1 MPKEMDFKFDP
12 PFHGYEYGFPA
23 CRLLTRI
30 TSKVMQRLLDVAKHT
45 TTSSGEDIALSLL
58 SKYYPEYELRKK
70 DGKYA
75 IVNAKYVNNGRIIG
89 TTCKYDLMMMNS
101 DDSLRCLAVRTTTA
115 CKAMNIACTSSELKQ
130 FVYMLY
136 YSIHHDCKLSLSY
149 ITPVKF
155 LPTAQSSYLTVALSE
170 NTTYTSATLHK
181 PASLPHFLSNTMSL

>member
-75 IVNAKYVNNGRIIG
+75 IVNAKYVNNGRII
-89 TTCKYDLMMMNS
+89 D
-101 DDSLRCLAVRTTTA
+101 A
-115 CKAMNIACTSSELKQ
+115 
-130 FVYMLY
+130 
-136 YSIHHDCKLSLSY
+136 
-149 ITPVKF
+149 
-155 LPTAQSSYLTVALSE
+155 
-170 NTTYTSATLHK
+170 
-181 PASLPHFLSNTMSL
+181 